1 MDDRAIEID
10 ELQDAAL
17 EDNAAG
23 SVAGSMGGDQFE
35 SMTKWKPFMP
45 NGLTSPPRNS
55 DEAGPGDAPARSHNE
70 TVTYCLARV
79 RRRLG
84 ERERRFR
91 ARTSSCTIFRI
102 SPTLCGIN
110 PKAEQPEIVSIGPY
124 HRGQDHLLEFEEHKW
139 FFLRRFLH
147 RTSSNEANLIELLA
161 AEENS
166 ARSCYSEPVL
176 MSSGDFVEMMLLDS
190 CFVLELL
197 LHIFRSDDAMD
208 EDDPIFTR
216 PWIIPILIR
225 DLLKLENQV
234 PYFLLKSLFNFSS
247 STRVKAK
254 TDYLCTLA
262 LRVFDLAYPRPVAL
276 LQDYGNLQ
284 CKHLL
289 DLFYL
294 TLFPTNPVPR
304 NYPEKYRPSDQ
315 SVPCVTCLRPSGIK
329 FKSRKTE
336 NFLDISFRKRVL
348 EIPSITI
355 NDFTTTVL
363 INCVALEQ
371 CQENSSKY
379 ITDYVSFMHCLINQ
393 PKDVSLLCSDGIIT
407 RFSHDDQYVANLF
420 NKLGKSIVFNVH
432 DCYLSKQFEE
442 LESYYYSNWAN
453 MMRTYF
459 FSPWSVISV
468 FSAFLVIVLT
478 ATQTVF
484 AVLGYRYH

>member
-1 MDDRAIEID
+1 MDHRAIEID

-17 EDNAAG
+17 ENNAAG

-45 NGLTSPPRNS
+45 NGLTSPPRNY
-55 DEAGPGDAPARSHNE
+55 DEAGPVDAPARSHNE

-91 ARTSSCTIFRI
+91 AGTSSCAIFRI

-110 PKAEQPEIVSIGPY
+110 PKAKQPEIVIFWPISQGPGPFA
-124 HRGQDHLLEFEEHKW
+124 RV
-139 FFLRRFLH
+139 RRAQVVLPQ
-147 RTSSNEANLIELLA
+147 EASLIALLA

-166 ARSCYSEPVL
+166 ARSCYSEPVP
-176 MSSGDFVEMMLLDS
+176 MSSGNFVEMMLLDS
-190 CFVLELL
+190 CFVLEFL

-216 PWIIPILIR
+216 PWIILILIR

-234 PYFLLKSLFNFSS
+234 PYFLVKSLFNFSS

-254 TDYLCTLA
+254 TDHLCTLA
-262 LRVFDLAYPRPVAL
+262 LRMFDLAYPRPMVL

-284 CKHLL
+284 
-289 DLFYL
+289 
-294 TLFPTNPVPR
+294 FPD
-304 NYPEKYRPSDQ
+304 NYPQKY
-315 SVPCVTCLRPSGIK
+315 
-329 FKSRKTE
+329 
-336 NFLDISFRKRVL
+336 
-348 EIPSITI
+348 
-355 NDFTTTVL
+355 FTTTVL
-363 INCVALEQ
+363 INCVAPEQ

-432 DCYLSKQFEE
+432 DCYLPKQFEE
-442 LESYYYSNWAN
+442 LESYYYSNLAN

-459 FSPWSVISV
+459 SSPWSVISF

-478 ATQTVF
+478 ATRTLFV
-484 AVLGYRYH
+484 VLGYRFH